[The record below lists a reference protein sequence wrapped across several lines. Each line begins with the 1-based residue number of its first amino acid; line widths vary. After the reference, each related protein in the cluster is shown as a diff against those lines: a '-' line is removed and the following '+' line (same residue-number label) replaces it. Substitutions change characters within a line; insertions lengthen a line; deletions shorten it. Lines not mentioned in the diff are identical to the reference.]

1 MDNVVIRTSEILH
14 NVVLPDMVFVILVTD
29 AFQRQRRTN
38 TVDAVVTDE
47 RAAFFR
53 GVKLAEMLGEF
64 D

>member
-1 MDNVVIRTSEILH
+1 MIRTSEILH
-14 NVVLPDMVFVILVTD
+14 NVVLPDMVFVILVAD

-38 TVDAVVTDE
+38 TVDAVVADE